1 MEEYFIVQPVNVAQS
16 YDNICFAV
24 TKLWSSDQLSE
35 MDTFPL
41 NTWWT
46 LVAHESDQYTV
57 YQAIIYK
64 CHMCL
69 VSWIHFCSFFLYCTR
84 HLVNILLCWYFWP
97 CCVKI
102 QRSVVLRFK
111 WTKKSVLTDKGT
123 GYTSAFTW
131 SDIKSDRFWLI
142 IELLTI
148 FSYWTKYMWPQAT
161 VLKIKPLNN
170 NEFKIF
176 HIISFSNKDN
186 IWKTVFMS
194 LLLCMSQINVA

>member
-69 VSWIHFCSFFLYCTR
+69 VSWIHFCSFFLYCTH

-102 QRSVVLRFK
+102 QVNQ
-111 WTKKSVLTDKGT
+111 KS
-123 GYTSAFTW
+123 SAFTW

-142 IELLTI
+142 IELLTN

>member
-69 VSWIHFCSFFLYCTR
+69 VTWIHFCSFFLYCTH

-102 QRSVVLRFK
+102 QVNQKKCPYRQGYRLYVCLYLVWYKIRQVLINNRTTNYLQLFNQIHV
-111 WTKKSVLTDKGT
+111 T
-123 GYTSAFTW
+123 TSYC
-131 SDIKSDRFWLI
+131 S
-142 IELLTI
+142 EN
-148 FSYWTKYMWPQAT
+148 QAT
-161 VLKIKPLNN
+161 
-170 NEFKIF
+170 
-176 HIISFSNKDN
+176 
-186 IWKTVFMS
+186 
-194 LLLCMSQINVA
+194 